1 MLGRTLDSLIAV
13 VSPKWAADRAAYRH
27 QYAAIT
33 ASTTSGRHRAMDQ
46 LIGSGG
52 SGGYEAGKAD
62 RLKGRMATCTHEN
75 DVPRVQIDRLRAR
88 SWQLF
93 RNNPQ
98 ARKICRTLG
107 AKVVGRGLSPQP
119 QTITA
124 EGEPFV
130 EFRKRARH
138 IWDEF
143 CKEADFRGKPGR
155 GGQHFT
161 SLAKTALRSVMLSGG
176 TLFRFRH
183 IDAQSQAQLGLMVPL
198 QIQLLHIDRLNQTV
212 NGPRQFYGV
221 EFDADGKPAT
231 YHVLTGVDEQDG
243 SKSEKTVPVSSKV
256 MGHLFAEDDIDQILG
271 APWFGAALLTMDDRR
286 DYEYSELVAAHMGSC
301 IVAGYRRSRG
311 QTSGIGLPGGD
322 ANYELTDADG
332 NKITHMQPGMF
343 LDLGQDGEIQMVN
356 PQRPNSMAGEFI
368 GHLLRTEAV
377 SMPGIKSSTLTGDY
391 RNSSYSS
398 ERSADNDTWPEI
410 EEIQDWFSVGF
421 CQPIYEEV
429 MAAAV
434 MAGLFN
440 DVKGFTAQDFASR
453 KREYLKTNWQG
464 PVPRSINPKDDADAA
479 RERVKNAN
487 SSPQREAAQIGR
499 NWREILQEISEF
511 KQYAEELGLPAD
523 IWQQALGI
531 EQKDGDSTASEPRPT
546 EQQQDDAMAMNRLRG
561 SAFIGLNSARQ

>member
-13 VSPKWAADRAAYRH
+13 VSPKWAATRAAYRH
-27 QYAAIT
+27 HYASISA
-33 ASTTSGRHRAMDQ
+33 ASGRHRSMDKM
-46 LIGSGG
+46 IGSH
-52 SGGYEAGKAD
+52 SRGGYEAGKSD
-62 RLKGRMATCTHEN
+62 RLKGYSVTCTHEN
-75 DVPRVQIDRLRAR
+75 DIPPEQIDRLRFR

-98 ARKICRTLG
+98 AKKVCRTIG
-107 AKVVGRGLSPQP
+107 AKVIGRGLSPQP
-119 QTITA
+119 QTVTLD
-124 EGEPFV
+124 GEPFV

-138 IWDEF
+138 VWGEF

-161 SLAKTALRSVMLSGG
+161 SLAKTALRAVMLSGG

-183 IDAQSQAQLGLMVPL
+183 VDFKTQKDLGLFVPL
-198 QIQLLHIDRLNQTV
+198 QIQLLHVDRLDASKHGDRNF
-212 NGPRQFYGV
+212 RGV
-221 EFDADGKPAT
+221 EFDTEGKPVR
-231 YHVLTGVDEQDG
+231 YHIRTTDPVTG
-243 SKSEKTVPVSSKV
+243 SEKSVAVSATE

-286 DYEYSELVAAHMGSC
+286 NYEYSELIAAEMGSC

-311 QTSGIGLPGGD
+311 QTAGIGLPGSE

-343 LDLGQDGEIQMVN
+343 LDLGTDGEIQMVN

-377 SMPGIKSSTLTGDY
+377 SMPGIKGSTLTGDY
-391 RNSSYSS
+391 RNSSFSS

-410 EEIQDWFSVGF
+410 EELQDWFSVGF

-429 MAAAV
+429 IATAV
-434 MAGLFN
+434 LAGLFD
-440 DVKGFTAQDFASR
+440 DVEGFSLKDFRAR

-464 PVPRSINPKDDADAA
+464 PVLRSINPKDDADAS
-479 RERVKNAN
+479 RQRVKNAN

-499 NWREILQEISEF
+499 DWREILQEIAEF
-511 KQYAEELGLPAD
+511 RQYAEEIGLPAD

-531 EQKDGDSTASEPRPT
+531 EQSDSPAPAAPAAPQPT
-546 EQQQDDAMAMNRLRG
+546 EEEQDASALAMRLRNSG
-561 SAFIGLNSARQ
+561 FQALNSAGMK